1 MRKKRILDDEWWRPK
16 RVITDLEKRLRVL
29 THIIINVVFI
39 KIDIRVLLHIQK
51 HLQKN
56 KRKLLL
62 NLLDLNFKIFTLFG
76 KKG

>member
-1 MRKKRILDDEWWRPK
+1 MTNGGDPK
-16 RVITDLEKRLRVL
+16 ELLPIWKKRLRVL

-39 KIDIRVLLHIQK
+39 KIDLKVLLHIQK

-62 NLLDLNFKIFTLFG
+62 NLLDLVKIMRD
-76 KKG
+76 